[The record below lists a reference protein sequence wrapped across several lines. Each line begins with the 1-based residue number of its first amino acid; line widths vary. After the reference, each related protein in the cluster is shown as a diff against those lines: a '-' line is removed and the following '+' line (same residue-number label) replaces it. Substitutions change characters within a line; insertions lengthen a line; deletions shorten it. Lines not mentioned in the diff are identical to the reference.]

1 MIDTLTSPSSR
12 VVAIKLRGTL
22 HDADYRTLEPLVEAA
37 LRGGGRAR
45 FYAQFDDFHGWDL
58 HAAWDDMVFGTRHY
72 TDFER
77 IAVVGDEK
85 WQEWM
90 VKLVRPFTL
99 ASVRYFPREETPAAW
114 AWIHEEL

>member
-1 MIDTLTSPSSR
+1 MIEMLTSPSPR

-37 LRGGGRAR
+37 LQGGKKAR
-45 FYAQFDDFHGWDL
+45 LYAQFDDFHGWDL
-58 HAAWDDMVFGTRHY
+58 HAVWDDMKFGTRHY
-72 TDFER
+72 ADFER
-77 IAVVGDEK
+77 IAVVGDET

-99 ASVRYFPREETPAAW
+99 ASLHYFPSEETPAAW
-114 AWIHEEL
+114 AWIHDEL